1 MADHSLY
8 PKDACQPCVAKQIHL
23 LHQLCPTDV
32 FCFLPRMHRD
42 FSLGCHGLR
51 LPCGYMLSFALQLHP
66 EQHLDCSAGCWLLVV
81 WFPGYLCPSISDHLV
96 VLLYPSVINHF
107 SGDLAPWIVLSC
119 TDTYLI
125 DLVAFIISFIVIL
138 GSCVITL
145 LSYIYIISTV
155 LTIPSD
161 KEWRRAFLT
170 CSSHLTVVIIW
181 YGWTIF
187 LHVSPSMQNSLE
199 LTKIVTILNTIVTPL
214 LNPFIYTLRN
224 PEVKEALRHV
234 FREAMF
240 FKMCWRSLAVT
251 ENVVKEK

>member
-1 MADHSLY
+1 MY
-8 PKDACQPCVAKQIHL
+8 FL
-23 LHQLCPTDV
+23 LCN
-32 FCFLPRMHRD
+32 
-42 FSLGCHGLR
+42 FS
-51 LPCGYMLSFALQLHP
+51 
-66 EQHLDCSAGCWLLVV
+66 
-81 WFPGYLCPSISDHLV
+81 FPQV
-96 VLLYPSVINHF
+96 VLLYPSVIHHF

-145 LSYIYIISTV
+145 LSYLYIISTV

-170 CSSHLTVVIIW
+170 CFSHLTVVIIW
-181 YGWTIF
+181 YGSTIF
-187 LHVSPSMQNSLE
+187 LHVNPSMQNSLE
-199 LTKIVTILNTIVTPL
+199 LTKIVTVLNTIVTAL

-224 PEVKEALRHV
+224 PEVKEALKHV

>member
-1 MADHSLY
+1 
-8 PKDACQPCVAKQIHL
+8 
-23 LHQLCPTDV
+23 
-32 FCFLPRMHRD
+32 MHRD

-66 EQHLDCSAGCWLLVV
+66 EQHLDCSAGFWLLVV

-155 LTIPSD
+155 LTIPSH

-170 CSSHLTVVIIW
+170 CSTHLTVVIIW
-181 YGWTIF
+181 YGSTIF

-199 LTKIVTILNTIVTPL
+199 LTKIVTVLNTLVTPL